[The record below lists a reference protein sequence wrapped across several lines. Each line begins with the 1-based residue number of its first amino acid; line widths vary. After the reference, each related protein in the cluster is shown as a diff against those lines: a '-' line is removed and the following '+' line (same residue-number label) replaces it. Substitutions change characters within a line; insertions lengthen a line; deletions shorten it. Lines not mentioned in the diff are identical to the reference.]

1 MVSPRTTSVPRRQLG
16 RFLRAARLDARMTVR
31 AAAQE
36 MGRAESTISRI
47 ELGEVPTR
55 PVDAKHL
62 CQLYGVD
69 DETTT
74 ALMALAQETKSSGW
88 WHGYGDVIPSWL
100 NIYIGLEEAATEL
113 RIYHSELVPGLLQT
127 ADYTR
132 ALIRSNLIDVD
143 PEEIEKRVAVRQSRQ
158 QLITRESAPP
168 QLRVVLNEAV
178 LLRAV
183 GGRRVMAAQCLRLAE
198 LSELPHIQLRVLPFS
213 SGTHAAMPFGP
224 FVILSFPKTGT
235 GREIEPSTV
244 YIEGMTGALYLDQA
258 HEVETYESAFAE
270 IMSDVG
276 DENGKKTQE
285 LLRKTSQEVNR

>member
-1 MVSPRTTSVPRRQLG
+1 
-16 RFLRAARLDARMTVR
+16 MTVR
-31 AAAQE
+31 VVAEE

-55 PVDAKHL
+55 PVDARSL

-69 DETTT
+69 DETTA
-74 ALMALAQETKSSGW
+74 ALMALAKETKSSGW
-88 WHGYGDVIPSWL
+88 WHAYGDVIPTWL

-127 ADYTR
+127 ADYTT
-132 ALIRSNLIDVD
+132 ALIRSNLADVD

-158 QLITRESAPP
+158 RLITRESAPP
-168 QLRVVLNEAV
+168 QLHIVLNEAV
-178 LLRAV
+178 LRRAV
-183 GGRRVMAAQCLRLAE
+183 GGRHVMAAQCLRLAE
-198 LSELPHIQLRVLPFS
+198 LSELPHIQLRILPFS

-224 FVILSFPKTGT
+224 FVILGFPKTGT

-258 HEVETYESAFAE
+258 HEVAHYESAFAE
-270 IMSDVG
+270 IMADVD
-276 DENGKKTQE
+276 DERGMKTRE
-285 LLRKTSQEVNR
+285 LLRTISQEMKR